1 MKASMHRSEIETE
14 FAALLDRVA
23 GTPPSSV
30 GRDTHLDALGLGSLA
45 KIDLA
50 VAAEDRFGVAIPDE
64 DLERLRGSRVSR
76 CRFLVDFGLTYAARS
91 FIGLLFS
98 TN

>member
-50 VAAEDRFGVAIPDE
+50 VAAEDRFGVAISDE
-64 DLERLRGSRVSR
+64 DLECFVTVGDVMDYVERASS
-76 CRFLVDFGLTYAARS
+76 
-91 FIGLLFS
+91 
-98 TN
+98 